1 MLRSKTQLRREHG
14 KRNYFMGKLDDRVG
28 SGAIDVVFDAEDDDS
43 LRSGVC
49 STKSNRN
56 KGQNSDTKVSF
67 RL

>member
-1 MLRSKTQLRREHG
+1 
-14 KRNYFMGKLDDRVG
+14 MGKLDDRVG